1 MKYTLHN
8 RCLSQASAF
17 TRLELVI
24 VILILAVLVVL
35 FIPAYSNARAKAQR
49 IRCASHLK
57 GIGISMKVWAN
68 DHGDKFP
75 TMVSTNLGGSLEF
88 AETGQVFRHFQATSN
103 ETYTTDRLTCPS
115 DSRRRGLDWPTLA
128 NSNVSYF
135 IGLDADETSPQF
147 LLAGDRHLD
156 GTPPK
161 TRNLLLSTTN
171 TSLSWGT
178 NLHAG
183 TGGNVGLADGSAY
196 QLTGAELTRFLL
208 MGVTNAFTN
217 RLEFP

>member
-1 MKYTLHN
+1 MKSPHHHV
-8 RCLSQASAF
+8 CLAHSSAF

-24 VILILAVLVVL
+24 VILILAVLVAL
-35 FIPAYSNARAKAQR
+35 LLPALTNARIKAQR
-49 IRCASHLK
+49 IRCVSHLK

-68 DHGDKFP
+68 DHRDKFP

-103 ETYTTDRLTCPS
+103 ETYTTDWLTCPS
-115 DSRRRGLDWPTLA
+115 DSRRHSRDWPKLA

-135 IGLDADETSPQF
+135 IGLDADETAPQF
-147 LLAGDRHLD
+147 LLVGDRHLD

-196 QLTGAELTRFLL
+196 QLAGPELTRFLL
-208 MGVTNAFTN
+208 IGVTNAFTN

>member
-1 MKYTLHN
+1 MNFRHQLGK
-8 RCLSQASAF
+8 SSAF
-17 TRLELVI
+17 SRLELVI

-35 FIPAYSNARAKAQR
+35 LIPAFSNARAKAQR

-75 TMVSTNLGGSLEF
+75 MRASTNTRGSLDF
-88 AETGQVFRHFQATSN
+88 AETGQVFRHFQAASN
-103 ETYTTDRLTCPS
+103 ETYSTETLTCPS
-115 DSRRRGLDWPTLA
+115 DSRRRARDWPTLN

-161 TRNLLLSTTN
+161 ARNLLLSTTN
-171 TSLSWGT
+171 TSLTWGPE
-178 NLHAG
+178 LHG
-183 TGGNVGLADGSAY
+183 GMMVGNVGLSDGSAH
-196 QLTGAELTRFLL
+196 QLAGPGLTRYLL
-208 MGVTNAFTN
+208 IGVTNAFTN